1 MPLEKLFFS
10 LGPPKEAFFPFGK
23 GKKMLK
29 GGGPVQICFLIL
41 AIFFQHEKKIL
52 NFLDFVIIKM
62 AKSKLDHLGFY
73 CKPSGFLIGQSEESE
88 GHPVH
93 VHNDQENKL

>member
-1 MPLEKLFFS
+1 M
-10 LGPPKEAFFPFGK
+10 
-23 GKKMLK
+23 
-29 GGGPVQICFLIL
+29 QICFLIL

>member
-1 MPLEKLFFS
+1 
-10 LGPPKEAFFPFGK
+10 
-23 GKKMLK
+23 
-29 GGGPVQICFLIL
+29 
-41 AIFFQHEKKIL
+41 
-52 NFLDFVIIKM
+52 M